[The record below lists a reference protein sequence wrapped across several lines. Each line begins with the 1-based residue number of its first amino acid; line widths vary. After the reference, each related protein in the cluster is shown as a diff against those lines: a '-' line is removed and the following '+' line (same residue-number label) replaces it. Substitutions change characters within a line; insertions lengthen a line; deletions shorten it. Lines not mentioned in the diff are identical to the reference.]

1 MVDRIIAVPT
11 FGEGGLQSSINPRFG
26 RCESFTF
33 VKLVNNEIASVNVVS
48 NTAAGAMGG
57 AGIQSGQIL
66 GNNGATEAI
75 VGQLG
80 PNAFYALNSLNIK
93 IYQMLQQNLTVN
105 EAIKLL
111 IEGKLTPLSNS
122 SVGAHFGMGGGGRGM
137 GGGGRG
143 MGGGGGMGRRQS

>member
-11 FGEGGLQSSINPRFG
+11 FGEGGLQSFINPRFG

-33 VKLVNNEIASVNVVS
+33 VKLLNNEIASVNVVS
-48 NTAAGAMGG
+48 NAAAGAMGG
-57 AGIQSGQIL
+57 AGIQSAQIL
-66 GNNGATEAI
+66 GNNGATEVI

-80 PNAFYALNSLNIK
+80 PNAFYGLNSLNLT
-93 IYQMLQQNLTVN
+93 IYQIGQQNITVN

-111 IEGKLTPLSNS
+111 IEGKLTPLSNAN
-122 SVGAHFGMGGGGRGM
+122 VGAHYGVGGGM
-137 GGGGRG
+137 GGGRG